1 MGDVVYGVDVSSL
14 EETVVKGL
22 IDKGLTISTAESCTG
37 GLIGKRITDISG
49 CSGCYFGGVVSYSND
64 VKHKVL
70 GVGEKTLRDFGAVS
84 PETAIEMA
92 RGVRKLTG
100 SDIGISVT
108 GVAGPGGGSEEKPVG
123 TVYIGISAQGLDK
136 VIKPELRSARTRAR
150 IRNMSAGHALDL
162 VRREIL
168 LK

>member
-1 MGDVVYGVDVSSL
+1 
-14 EETVVKGL
+14 
-22 IDKGLTISTAESCTG
+22 
-37 GLIGKRITDISG
+37 
-49 CSGCYFGGVVSYSND
+49 
-64 VKHKVL
+64 
-70 GVGEKTLRDFGAVS
+70 
-84 PETAIEMA
+84 MA